1 MDTTRLVSAG
11 VIAALLLGA
20 AAAVATAQTAPAP
33 GPEPEAAA
41 PEPPPPGLFER
52 LAERRAE
59 REGRRT
65 REGRGHR
72 GHGGPFGPGFGGP
85 GFGGPG
91 GGEMMQM
98 LFEEVDAD
106 GDGAVTQAEIDA
118 FRAAKVGTADASG
131 DGGLTLEEFE
141 TLYREF
147 TRLRMV
153 RAFQALDTDGDGV
166 ISQAEMDR
174 RFGRVVERMDRNGDG
189 VLTLE
194 DHGRPRD

>member
-1 MDTTRLVSAG
+1 MTMNRLVPAG
-11 VIAALLLGA
+11 VIAALLLGSV
-20 AAAVATAQTAPAP
+20 AAVATAQTAPAP
-33 GPEPEAAA
+33 GPGPEAAA
-41 PEPPPPGLFER
+41 PEAPPPGLFER
-52 LAERRAE
+52 FAERRAE
-59 REGRRT
+59 REGRRA
-65 REGRGHR
+65 REGRGPG
-72 GHGGPFGPGFGGP
+72 GHGGPGGPFGP

-106 GDGAVTQAEIDA
+106 GNGAVTQEEIDA
-118 FRAAKVGTADASG
+118 FRAARVGAADASG

-174 RFGRVVERMDRNGDG
+174 RFGQVVERMDRNGDG
-189 VLTLE
+189 ALTLE
-194 DHGRPRD
+194 DRGRRRD